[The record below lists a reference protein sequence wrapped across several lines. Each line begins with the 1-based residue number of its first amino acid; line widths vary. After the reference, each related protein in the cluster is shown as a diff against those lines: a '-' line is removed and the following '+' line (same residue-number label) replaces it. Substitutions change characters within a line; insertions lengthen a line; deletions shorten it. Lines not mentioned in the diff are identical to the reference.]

1 MTDRITACAVPMPG
15 NLYHTYSKI
24 TKESGI
30 TGPGTSYIEIVL
42 RRKRI
47 FNGSNMRW
55 RDYVFT
61 EKRIHSTF
69 PGK

>member
-1 MTDRITACAVPMPG
+1 MADRIQEYVVHMPG
-15 NLYHTYSKI
+15 TSYNKMKT
-24 TKESGI
+24 ESGI
-30 TGPGTSYIEIVL
+30 IGPGTSYIEIVL
-42 RRKRI
+42 RRKRN

-61 EKRIHSTF
+61 EKRIPTTF